1 MTNQPS
7 DIKAHAPWNPGL
19 LQSFRFR
26 SIGPHR
32 GGRTIAVAG
41 HPHDPLVFYFG
52 GSGSGVWKTHDGGV
66 YWSCVSDGFLNTG
79 PVGAIAVSDSDPN
92 VIYVGTGEACSRP
105 DVSHGDGV
113 YKSVDGG
120 QSWRHLGL
128 EATRHISR
136 IRIHPKNPNVVY
148 VAAQGH
154 LFGHNPER
162 GVYRSQ
168 DGGETWEL
176 VLFKSEEAGAIDLSL
191 DPTNPRILYASIFH
205 FLREPWEEVSGGPD
219 SGLYKSTD
227 GGDTWVELS
236 DNAGLPSGIKGRIG
250 VAVSPAR
257 PQRVWALVEAEAG
270 GLFRS
275 DNGGDSWE
283 LVTGQ
288 RDLRRSA
295 SSYHHIFAH
304 PQDEETLYVL
314 SYSAWK
320 STDGG
325 KTFDTLAMP
334 HGDHHD
340 LWIDP
345 RNPRRMIEGN
355 DGGATI
361 TLNDGATWSSIYNQ
375 PTHSFF
381 HLAVD
386 NQFPYHVYGTPMDN
400 SAICVPS
407 RTFEAAIPWKDCYPV
422 GGSESGHIVVMPE
435 NPNVVIA
442 GAIGSSPGGGGNLL
456 RYDHSTGQS
465 RIITVWPE
473 DQYGSALKDVKYR
486 FPFTYPVALSP
497 HDQNVL
503 YVAANRVFKSTNQG
517 ASWETI
523 SPDLTTQ
530 DESKMQDITGGL
542 ITSHGLSSQYSSV
555 IYAFAESRREAGV
568 LWAGTDDRQLHLSKD
583 GGETWQDVSPTNL
596 PRWTCISTIEP
607 SPHDPGT
614 VYVAAHRYK
623 LDDHRPFLLKTTD
636 YGASWQMITSG
647 IRRNDFAR
655 VIREDPSRPGL
666 LYAGTETG
674 VYVSINGGET
684 WQPMKLNLPAV
695 AVHDMHVK
703 DGDLVLATHGRGFW
717 ILDNLSPLRQLS
729 DEALNAPAHLF
740 RPPDTYRVNRPLR
753 WSSPTQP
760 GKNYDSASGAVV
772 TYDAQPDASGKLVKR
787 YLDGGENPPFGVAI
801 TYHLGESATGGVTLS
816 IMDEDGNE
824 IRCFAGNEVPTSAG
838 MNRFVWDMLYP
849 NAQESKEGSGLTPLE
864 NPTPRP
870 PLAPPGVYQVKLA
883 VGDVEAT
890 QSFEV
895 LIDPRIEA
903 SSDDLQAQFDLH
915 QRILEVVTDTN
926 AAIDRLKG
934 LRRQVNGWAEKAK
947 GSEGEGRVS
956 DDARAINQKLDEVEP
971 HLTRVI
977 GPNPMNLPPKGLDA
991 KLAALTSVVSNA
1003 DFAPTRQAYDV
1014 FEELKSRV
1022 NVQLAALEQVETQDL
1037 PRFQSLLRELNVPL
1051 IA

>member
-1 MTNQPS
+1 MTTQPS
-7 DIKAHAPWNPGL
+7 DTKPHAPWNPNL
-19 LQSFRFR
+19 LQTHRWR

-41 HPHDPLVFYFG
+41 HPHYPMTFYFG

-66 YWSCVSDGFLNTG
+66 YWECISDGFINTG
-79 PVGAIAVSDSDPN
+79 PIGAIAVSDSNPN

-113 YKSVDGG
+113 YKSMDGG
-120 QSWRHLGL
+120 RSWKHLGL
-128 EATRHISR
+128 RETRHISR
-136 IRIHPKNPNVVY
+136 IRIHPANPDVVY

-176 VLFKSEEAGAIDLSL
+176 VLHKSERAGAIDLSM

-205 FLREPWEEVSGGPD
+205 FLRQPWEETSGGPD
-219 SGLYKSTD
+219 SGLHKSTD
-227 GGDTWVELS
+227 GGDTWVELT
-236 DNAGLPSGIKGRIG
+236 DNPGLPSGIKGRIG

-257 PQRVWALVEAEAG
+257 PLRVWALIEAEAG

-275 DNGGDSWE
+275 ENGGDSWE
-283 LVTGQ
+283 LATDQ

-295 SSYHHIFAH
+295 SSYHHIFPH
-304 PQDEETLYVL
+304 PQDPETLYVL

-325 KTFDTLAMP
+325 ITFNTLPMP

-361 TLNDGATWSSIYNQ
+361 TFNEGDSWSSIYNQ

-386 NQFPYHVYGTPMDN
+386 TQFPYRVYGTPMDN
-400 SAICVPS
+400 TAVSVPS

-422 GGSESGHIVVMPE
+422 GSSESGHIVVLPD

-473 DQYGSALKDVKYR
+473 DQYGSPLKDVKYR
-486 FPFTYPVALSP
+486 FPFTYPVTLSP
-497 HDQNVL
+497 HDGNTL
-503 YVAANRVFKSTNQG
+503 YVAANRVFKSTDQG
-517 ASWETI
+517 ASWDTI

-530 DESKMQDITGGL
+530 DKSKMQVITGGE

-555 IYAFAESRREAGV
+555 IYAFAESRLEQGV
-568 LWAGTDDRQLHLSKD
+568 LWAGTDDREIHLSKD
-583 GGETWQDVSPTNL
+583 GGETWQNVSPDNL
-596 PRWTCISTIEP
+596 PRWTCISIIEP
-607 SPHDPGT
+607 SPHDPAT

-623 LDDHRPFLLKTTD
+623 LDDHRPFFLKTTN
-636 YGASWQMITSG
+636 YGATWEMITRG
-647 IRRNDFAR
+647 IRDGDFSR
-655 VIREDPSRPGL
+655 VIREDPNRPGL

-674 VYVSINGGET
+674 VYISVDGGEN
-684 WQPMKLNLPAV
+684 WNSMRMNLPAV
-695 AVHDMHVK
+695 AVHDMLVK
-703 DGDLVLATHGRGFW
+703 DGDLVIATHGRGFW
-717 ILDNLSPLRQLS
+717 VLDNLSPLHQAT
-729 DEALNAPAHLF
+729 DDALNATAHLF
-740 RPPDTYRVNRPLR
+740 TPPDTHRVNRPLR
-753 WSSPTQP
+753 WSSPTQL
-760 GKNYDSASGAVV
+760 GKNYDWTSGTVV
-772 TYDAQPDASGKLVKR
+772 TYDARPDASGSLSRK
-787 YLDGGENPPFGVAI
+787 YLDSGENPPYGVPI
-801 TYHLGESATGGVTLS
+801 TYHLRSSADDATLTFL
-816 IMDEDGNE
+816 DADGSE
-824 IRCFAGNEVPTSAG
+824 ITRFSGKSVPSEAG
-838 MNRFVWDMLYP
+838 MNHFVWDMLYP
-849 NAQESKEGSGLTPLE
+849 NARLATIGASLTAQE
-864 NPTPRP
+864 NPSPRP
-870 PLAPPGVYQVKLA
+870 PFAPPGVYQVKLTT
-883 VGDVEAT
+883 GDVELT
-890 QSFEV
+890 QAFEI

-903 SSDDLQAQFDLH
+903 TREDLQAQFDLH
-915 QRILEVVTDTN
+915 TIIIDALTQTN
-926 AAIDRLKG
+926 DAIDRL
-934 LRRQVNGWAEKAK
+934 RNIRIQVNSWTERA
-947 GSEGEGRVS
+947 EGREGAARVT
-956 DDARAINQKLDEVEP
+956 DAAAAINEKLATIEP

-977 GPNPMNLPPKGLDA
+977 GPNPMYLPPKGLDA

-1003 DFAPTRQAYDV
+1003 DYAPTRQAYDV
-1014 FEELKSRV
+1014 FDDLNSRLH
-1022 NVQLAALEQVETQDL
+1022 VQLEALSHVESEYL
-1037 PRFQSLLRELNVPL
+1037 PKFQTLIKELNIPL
-1051 IA
+1051 IS